1 MHYPMAVA
9 HVPKY
14 KNTHAVG
21 HSAEEDYRIGVKH
34 GVVGC
39 GRKFTSRKYGM
50 EWFTIVED
58 MPAGIDML
66 VYNGPIETYVEG
78 LNPWGTSGQVW
89 YSYKV
94 PHHHLLGPVTR
105 VLAAAGV
112 PPSLLLGLRQ
122 GRLVKGCPEIHQLI
136 VYAKDHLASTDV
148 CSCWGCKWQ
157 RESAS
162 GGAGA

>member
-1 MHYPMAVA
+1 MAVA

-39 GRKFTSRKYGM
+39 GRKFTDKKYGM

-66 VYNGPIETYVEG
+66 VYNGPVETYVEG

-112 PPSLLLGLRQ
+112 PSSLLLSLRQ
-122 GRLVKGCPEIHQLI
+122 GRLVKDCPEIHRLI
-136 VYAKDHLASTDV
+136 AYAKEHLTSTDA
-148 CSCWGCKWQ
+148 CSCWGCTWQ
-157 RESAS
+157 REGAS